1 MEYELYP
8 IDDGELY
15 HHGIKGMKWGVRRYQ
30 NKNGSLTARGRMRYG
45 AEKAGDAIGKA
56 AKRAG
61 AAAKGAYQKHKAKKA
76 AEKESERIEKLMKKP
91 ISKLTSS
98 ELAER
103 TALAT
108 KQKQL
113 RQIESESD
121 KLANNAKSF
130 MNRFGSKMLNEAVV
144 PAAVSAGKQVVE
156 KFLVKKVSDAIGL
169 SEKDTSNALD
179 ALKKVGGDYNKLTDK
194 QAKDLAEREKN
205 INTAKQQMKQ
215 REKMDKNDD
224 EEKKKK
230 KD

>member
-1 MEYELYP
+1 MENYIANDELRNADP
-8 IDDGELY
+8 DTLQ
-15 HHGIKGMKWGVRRYQ
+15 HWGIKGMKWGIRRYQ
-30 NKNGSLTARGRMRYG
+30 NKDGSLTARGRMRYG
-45 AEKAGDAIGKA
+45 AEKAGEKL
-56 AKRAG
+56 KG
-61 AAAKGAYQKHKAKKA
+61 AVKGAYQKHKAKKS
-76 AEKESERIEKLMKKP
+76 AEKESERIQKLMKKP

-108 KQKQL
+108 RQKQL

-156 KFLVKKVSDAIGL
+156 EFLVKKVSDAIGL

-179 ALKKVGGDYNKLTDK
+179 ALKKVGGDYDKLTDK

-215 REKMDKNDD
+215 REKMDKNTD